1 MIINLD
7 LTKTYGQ
14 QNADI
19 AKKNKINQIDMTV
32 NLYPERGD
40 DSSEN
45 SDDVSYGPI
54 TIDQN
59 YDNLS
64 EEKNAQSKTKAGGR
78 TLVNDSGMRLWFD
91 GDSDV
96 FPSCYGTIY
105 YKTYNISLDLN
116 SPEYEALKAQRT
128 QIPIYFTFDGLRKK
142 AITPEEN
149 ADEFYPLFSET
160 TTSTLVCEDIIY
172 SNPFIPSY
180 TFSYSNLPQITRSN
194 VRNNLLNLNL
204 NTIFNN
210 IDNGNGNEWGI
221 TEWDSLETRTIS
233 DNEFT
238 VVRDGEST
246 TTNIL
251 DEISQIIQNGSSN
264 VSSDFATLNDY
275 INPKIISWDND
286 GSILKIGLSIP
297 TTIYLF
303 TSDSGKTQWSS
314 PIFDPPAKI
323 GDTINVDVTGTVGYE
338 TVTLYSYDFT
348 SATISFMNDF
358 TSETEQTSYHSG
370 NYPYSSENSM
380 LFTEGVVSADTNR
393 ITVTTTDSDGVES
406 LDGYVYDTFYAED
419 FADNLYDKYQNG
431 KMQLSITY
439 PVGHLQT
446 INGLDVV
453 YSEEYGLCT
462 NIGNEYFDINGNKL
476 VIDADDIITN
486 ISQIPEGT
494 LCYITK
500 NSEIYYKNSNGSPK
514 LFVVQTSNLV
524 YNGILV
530 NELTLIESSEQFV
543 SAFNES
549 SWAEIDAMG
558 KIGILQDHLSVG
570 EQKTISLA
578 SGQDITLSILDFN
591 HDDLTD
597 GSGKAGMTIGMD
609 SRLTDVYQ
617 MNSTAT
623 TSLSW
628 NDCTFRTQIIPQLIT
643 DLPSDLQS
651 IIQPVIK
658 YSATSNNDLS
668 TVNAS
673 EDKLFLQSLTEITG
687 PAYIQNTASLS
698 SIFSS
703 NEGEQYEY
711 WKTVK
716 DGTITEDRKKF
727 NKYGQSVNWTTRSV
741 SSDTTTTNEGTTA
754 TFGVIDDNSGNI
766 INVEPNTPE
775 TQTANHGISYAFCVG
790 KQPFSFSGTL
800 QDATWQQIN
809 YIANNGLAEQYF
821 SVGDEKTITLST
833 GEEITLVIL
842 GFNHDQIYGED
853 FYASITFGMKN
864 LLYDYYVMNNS
875 ATSNGGWGNSTMRNT
890 TMQTLF
896 SQLPADLQN
905 IIKSVTKNYSQEKG
919 TSTTSQSVDKLWL
932 LSMSEIYA
940 SDEISTRYLQEGS
953 QYEYWLNKIGNAS
966 PDNATEG
973 VIKYMNNGQS
983 YAGYWWTRSVN
994 NINDGFGVI
1003 NSNGFGISTISANDS
1018 MVSVS
1023 FGFCVGK
1030 GNYIFNKSLQNATWD
1045 EINFI
1050 STNGYAQQFFSVGDE
1065 KTIELSTGEQITV
1078 SILGFN
1084 HDDLSDN
1091 SGKAGITFGMN
1102 NLLETIYQMN
1112 PSDSNIGGWDNS
1124 NMRNTTMQTL
1134 FSQLPNDLQ
1143 NVIKSVN
1150 KKASAGNQSTDII
1163 TSSDKLWLLSEVE
1176 IDGTEN
1182 EVYKD
1187 EGYQYEYWRVV
1198 KDGTSSE
1205 GRIKYLSDGTG
1216 TVRGWW
1222 LRTAMLNKET
1232 SFAYVGNNGILYVSD
1247 SAVSNQTYRD
1257 GVSFGFCV

>member
-7 LTKTYGQ
+7 LAKTYGQ

-19 AKKNKINQIDMTV
+19 AKKNKINQIDMTI
-32 NLYPERGD
+32 NLYPESG
-40 DSSEN
+40 DSSEDN
-45 SDDVSYGPI
+45 SESVSYGPI
-54 TIDQN
+54 SIDQDYN
-59 YDNLS
+59 NLSEIKIIRSKTNNTFDYNNEIEINKDSDYFPTYYGIIKYKGYNISIDLTNPDYENLKYVRTAIPFISSFSGNRKYSNSNEEVTFMSNTSKSYTSVSRAEIENEWSLLDIVNIFDNLS
-64 EEKNAQSKTKAGGR
+64 
-78 TLVNDSGMRLWFD
+78 VN
-91 GDSDV
+91 
-96 FPSCYGTIY
+96 
-105 YKTYNISLDLN
+105 N
-116 SPEYEALKAQRT
+116 
-128 QIPIYFTFDGLRKK
+128 
-142 AITPEEN
+142 
-149 ADEFYPLFSET
+149 EFY
-160 TTSTLVCEDIIY
+160 
-172 SNPFIPSY
+172 
-180 TFSYSNLPQITRSN
+180 
-194 VRNNLLNLNL
+194 
-204 NTIFNN
+204 
-210 IDNGNGNEWGI
+210 GI
-221 TEWDSLETRTIS
+221 TTWNENNNFSN
-233 DNEFT
+233 NEFT
-238 VVRDGEST
+238 IISQGEEKI
-246 TTNIL
+246 TNIL
-251 DEISQIIQNGSSN
+251 NEISDIIQNGTN
-264 VSSDFATLNDY
+264 NGFSDFSNLNNY
-275 INPKIISWDND
+275 LQPKINTWNND
-286 GSILKIGLSIP
+286 GSKLNINISIP
-297 TTIYLF
+297 TSMY
-303 TSDSGKTQWSS
+303 
-314 PIFDPPAKI
+314 IFYSEKAF
-323 GDTINVDVTGTVGYE
+323 INVYAFLLNPSPDWITSVR
-338 TVTLYSYDFT
+338 YDELNIYKYNFT
-348 SATISFMNDF
+348 ELNLSFAVNY
-358 TSETEQTSYHSG
+358 TSEAEQITYHKG
-370 NYPYSSENSM
+370 NYPYATESSM
-380 LFTEGVVSADTNR
+380 LFTEGVITNGTDYTTVSS
-393 ITVTTTDSDGVES
+393 TDPNVNGT
-406 LDGYVYDTFYAED
+406 LVYETFYSED
-419 FADNLYDKYQNG
+419 FANNLYDKYQNG
-431 KMQLSITY
+431 KTQLSITY
-439 PVGHLQT
+439 PVSHLQT

-462 NIGNEYFDINGNKL
+462 SIGNEYFDINGNKL
-476 VIDADDIITN
+476 SIGDDDTITN

-500 NSEIYYKNSNGSPK
+500 NGEIYYKNADGNPK
-514 LFVVQTSNLV
+514 LFVVQNSNLV
-524 YNGILV
+524 YQGIAV

-570 EQKTISLA
+570 EQKMISLS

-591 HDDLTD
+591 HDDLAD

-609 SRLTDVYQ
+609 SRLTNVYQ

-623 TSLSW
+623 TNLSW
-628 NDCTFRTQIIPQLIT
+628 SDCTFRTQTIPQLIT

-658 YSATSNNDLS
+658 YSVTNSNNLS
-668 TVNAS
+668 SVSAS

-687 PAYIQNTASLS
+687 PAYIQDTSSLS

-703 NEGEQYEY
+703 IEGEQYEY

-716 DGTITEDRKKF
+716 DGTVAEDRKKF
-727 NKYGQSVNWTTRSV
+727 NEYGQSVNWTTRSV
-741 SSDTTTTNEGTTA
+741 SSETTTTNEGTIA

-766 INVEPNTPE
+766 VNIEPNTPE
-775 TQTANHGISYAFCVG
+775 TVFDNHGVSYAFCVG
-790 KQPFSFSGTL
+790 KQPFLFSGTL

-905 IIKSVTKNYSQEKG
+905 IIKSVTKNYSQGKG

-940 SDEISTRYLQEGS
+940 SDEISTRYIQEGS

-1102 NLLETIYQMN
+1102 NLLKTIYEMN
-1112 PSDSNIGGWDNS
+1112 PSDNNIGGWGNS
-1124 NMRNTTMQTL
+1124 TMRNTTMQTL
-1134 FSQLPNDLQ
+1134 FSQLPSDLQ

-1150 KKASAGNQSTDII
+1150 KKASAGNQSTNII

-1187 EGYQYEYWRVV
+1187 EGYQYEYWRTV
-1198 KDGTSSE
+1198 KDGTTSE
-1205 GRIKYLSDGTG
+1205 GRIKYLSNGTG
-1216 TVRGWW
+1216 AARSWW

-1247 SAVSNQTYRD
+1247 SAVSNQNYND
-1257 GVSFGFCV
+1257 GVSFCFCV

>member
-7 LTKTYGQ
+7 LAKTYGQ

-19 AKKNKINQIDMTV
+19 AKKNKINQIDMTI
-32 NLYPERGD
+32 NLYPESGN
-40 DSSEN
+40 SSEDG
-45 SDDVSYGPI
+45 SESASYGPI
-54 TIDQN
+54 AIDDNYANLSEIKIVESKTNNNLDLDLKGFPLQYVEDTSDYFPTYYGIVKYKNYNISIDLSNPNYENLKYIDTIIPFVSSFNGNRKYSNSGDRITFISN
-59 YDNLS
+59 SSGSYSSISSSEIENGWSIVDIVNIFDNLS
-64 EEKNAQSKTKAGGR
+64 SS
-78 TLVNDSGMRLWFD
+78 ND
-91 GDSDV
+91 
-96 FPSCYGTIY
+96 
-105 YKTYNISLDLN
+105 
-116 SPEYEALKAQRT
+116 
-128 QIPIYFTFDGLRKK
+128 
-142 AITPEEN
+142 
-149 ADEFYPLFSET
+149 FY
-160 TTSTLVCEDIIY
+160 
-172 SNPFIPSY
+172 
-180 TFSYSNLPQITRSN
+180 
-194 VRNNLLNLNL
+194 
-204 NTIFNN
+204 
-210 IDNGNGNEWGI
+210 GI
-221 TEWDSLETRTIS
+221 TVWDEDYNFN

-238 VVRDGEST
+238 VTTQGEEH

-251 DEISQIIQNGSSN
+251 DELSDIIQNGANN
-264 VSSDFATLNDY
+264 VSSNFLNLNNY
-275 INPKIISWDND
+275 LQPKINTWNNDN
-286 GSILKIGLSIP
+286 SELEINISIP
-297 TTIYLF
+297 TSVYIFNSEKGCRYVHQGVTTGFQWVNRVYYDELNIYKYNF
-303 TSDSGKTQWSS
+303 TEL
-314 PIFDPPAKI
+314 
-323 GDTINVDVTGTVGYE
+323 N
-338 TVTLYSYDFT
+338 L
-348 SATISFMNDF
+348 SFAVNY
-358 TSETEQTSYHSG
+358 TSEAEQTTYHKG
-370 NYPYSSENSM
+370 NYPYATESSM
-380 LFTEGVVSADTNR
+380 LFTEGVITNGTNYATVSSTNPN
-393 ITVTTTDSDGVES
+393 IDGT
-406 LDGYVYDTFYAED
+406 LVYETFYSED
-419 FADNLYDKYQNG
+419 FANNLYDKYQNG

-439 PVGHLQT
+439 PVSHLQT

-476 VIDADDIITN
+476 SIGDDDTITN

-500 NSEIYYKNSNGSPK
+500 NGEVYYKNADGSPK

-609 SRLTDVYQ
+609 SRLADVYQ

-711 WKTVK
+711 WKTIK
-716 DGTITEDRKKF
+716 DGTVAEDRKKF
-727 NKYGQSVNWTTRSV
+727 NEYGQSMNWTTRSV
-741 SSDTTTTNEGTTA
+741 SSETTTTNEGTTA

-775 TQTANHGISYAFCVG
+775 TVFNNHGVSYAFCVG

-842 GFNHDQIYGED
+842 GFNHD
-853 FYASITFGMKN
+853 N
-864 LLYDYYVMNNS
+864 L
-875 ATSNGGWGNSTMRNT
+875 
-890 TMQTLF
+890 
-896 SQLPADLQN
+896 AD
-905 IIKSVTKNYSQEKG
+905 G
-919 TSTTSQSVDKLWL
+919 
-932 LSMSEIYA
+932 
-940 SDEISTRYLQEGS
+940 
-953 QYEYWLNKIGNAS
+953 
-966 PDNATEG
+966 
-973 VIKYMNNGQS
+973 
-983 YAGYWWTRSVN
+983 
-994 NINDGFGVI
+994 
-1003 NSNGFGISTISANDS
+1003 
-1018 MVSVS
+1018 
-1023 FGFCVGK
+1023 
-1030 GNYIFNKSLQNATWD
+1030 
-1045 EINFI
+1045 
-1050 STNGYAQQFFSVGDE
+1050 
-1065 KTIELSTGEQITV
+1065 
-1078 SILGFN
+1078 
-1084 HDDLSDN
+1084 
-1091 SGKAGITFGMN
+1091 SGKAGITFGTKE
-1102 NLLETIYQMN
+1102 LLQDTYQMSN
-1112 PSDSNIGGWDNS
+1112 DSISSTRWD
-1124 NMRNTTMQTL
+1124 TCTMYLQTL
-1134 FSQLPNDLQ
+1134 PIIFSQLPNDLQ
-1143 NVIKSVN
+1143 LVIKEVY
-1150 KKASAGNQSTDII
+1150 KSTDEKLYIDSEEVS
-1163 TSSDKLWLLSEVE
+1163 TVNSSNKLWLFSEVE
-1176 IDGTEN
+1176 IDGTQKD
-1182 EVYKD
+1182 YYAD
-1187 EGYQYEYWRVV
+1187 EGSQYEYWKTV
-1198 KDGTSSE
+1198 KDGTINE
-1205 GRIKYLSDGTG
+1205 NRIKYINNIT
-1216 TVRGWW
+1216 TKWW
-1222 LRTAMLNKET
+1222 LRSRGEGISRTVFLYIGTDGTIT
-1232 SFAYVGNNGILYVSD
+1232 SAYDGLSGNYH
-1247 SAVSNQTYRD
+1247 

>member
-7 LTKTYGQ
+7 LAKTYGQ

-19 AKKNKINQIDMTV
+19 AKKNKINQIDMTI
-32 NLYPERGD
+32 NLYPESVE
-40 DSSEN
+40 DSEGG
-45 SDDVSYGPI
+45 SDGVSYGPI

-64 EEKNAQSKTKAGGR
+64 EEKNAQSKTRAGGR
-78 TLVNDSGMRLWFD
+78 TLVNDSGIRLWFS
-91 GDSDV
+91 GESEV
-96 FPSCYGTIY
+96 FPSCYGTVY

-180 TFSYSNLPQITRSN
+180 AFSYSSLPQITRSN

-246 TTNIL
+246 TTNVL
-251 DEISQIIQNGSSN
+251 DEISGIIQNGSSN
-264 VSSDFATLNDY
+264 VSSDFATLNNY
-275 INPKIISWDND
+275 INPKIISWNND
-286 GSILKIGLSIP
+286 GSTLNIGLSIP

-303 TSDSGKTQWSS
+303 ISDNGKTQWSS
-314 PIFDPPAKI
+314 PVFDAPSNI

-393 ITVTTTDSDGVES
+393 ITATTGGSIDGC
-406 LDGYVYDTFYAED
+406 VYETFYSED
-419 FADNLYDKYQNG
+419 FANNLYDKYQNG

-462 NIGNEYFDINGNKL
+462 NIGNKYFDINGNKL

-500 NSEIYYKNSNGSPK
+500 NGEVYYKNADGSPK

-524 YNGILV
+524 YNSILV

-668 TVNAS
+668 TVSAS

-741 SSDTTTTNEGTTA
+741 SSETTTTNEGTTA

-775 TQTANHGISYAFCVG
+775 TVFNNHGVSYAFCVG

-842 GFNHDQIYGED
+842 GFNHD
-853 FYASITFGMKN
+853 N
-864 LLYDYYVMNNS
+864 L
-875 ATSNGGWGNSTMRNT
+875 
-890 TMQTLF
+890 
-896 SQLPADLQN
+896 AD
-905 IIKSVTKNYSQEKG
+905 G
-919 TSTTSQSVDKLWL
+919 
-932 LSMSEIYA
+932 
-940 SDEISTRYLQEGS
+940 
-953 QYEYWLNKIGNAS
+953 
-966 PDNATEG
+966 
-973 VIKYMNNGQS
+973 
-983 YAGYWWTRSVN
+983 
-994 NINDGFGVI
+994 
-1003 NSNGFGISTISANDS
+1003 
-1018 MVSVS
+1018 
-1023 FGFCVGK
+1023 
-1030 GNYIFNKSLQNATWD
+1030 
-1045 EINFI
+1045 
-1050 STNGYAQQFFSVGDE
+1050 
-1065 KTIELSTGEQITV
+1065 
-1078 SILGFN
+1078 
-1084 HDDLSDN
+1084 
-1091 SGKAGITFGMN
+1091 SGKAGITFGTKE
-1102 NLLETIYQMN
+1102 LLQDTYQMSN
-1112 PSDSNIGGWDNS
+1112 DSISSTRWD
-1124 NMRNTTMQTL
+1124 TCTMYLQTL
-1134 FSQLPNDLQ
+1134 PIIFSQLPNDLQ
-1143 NVIKSVN
+1143 LVIKEVY
-1150 KKASAGNQSTDII
+1150 KSTDEKLYIDSEEVS
-1163 TSSDKLWLLSEVE
+1163 TVNSSNKLWLFSEVE
-1176 IDGTEN
+1176 IDGTQKD
-1182 EVYKD
+1182 YYAD
-1187 EGYQYEYWRVV
+1187 EGSQYEYWKTV
-1198 KDGTSSE
+1198 KDGTINE
-1205 GRIKYLSDGTG
+1205 NRIKYINNIT
-1216 TVRGWW
+1216 TKWW
-1222 LRTAMLNKET
+1222 LRSRGEGISRTVFLYIGTDGTIT
-1232 SFAYVGNNGILYVSD
+1232 SAYDGLSGNYH
-1247 SAVSNQTYRD
+1247 

>member
-7 LTKTYGQ
+7 LAKTYGQ

-19 AKKNKINQIDMTV
+19 AKKNKINQIDMTI
-32 NLYPERGD
+32 NLYPESVE
-40 DSSEN
+40 DSEGS
-45 SDDVSYGPI
+45 SDGVSYGPI

-64 EEKNAQSKTKAGGR
+64 EIKVVESKTNNNLDLDLKGFPLEYVED
-78 TLVNDSGMRLWFD
+78 T
-91 GDSDV
+91 SDY
-96 FPSCYGTIY
+96 FPTYYGIIK
-105 YKTYNISLDLN
+105 YKNYNISIDLSSPNYESLKYIDTVIPFISSFNGNRKYSKSEDRITFISN
-116 SPEYEALKAQRT
+116 SSGSYSSISSSEIENEWSLVD
-128 QIPIYFTFDGLRKK
+128 IVNIFDNLSSS
-142 AITPEEN
+142 N
-149 ADEFYPLFSET
+149 EFYGIT
-160 TTSTLVCEDIIY
+160 TWNED
-172 SNPFIPSY
+172 
-180 TFSYSNLPQITRSN
+180 
-194 VRNNLLNLNL
+194 NN
-204 NTIFNN
+204 FNN
-210 IDNGNGNEWGI
+210 NECSILREVNGEYTTDTVNIINEI
-221 TEWDSLETRTIS
+221 TD
-233 DNEFT
+233 
-238 VVRDGEST
+238 
-246 TTNIL
+246 
-251 DEISQIIQNGSSN
+251 IIQNGANN
-264 VSSDFATLNDY
+264 VSGNFLNLNNY
-275 INPKIISWDND
+275 IQPKINTWINN
-286 GSILKIGLSIP
+286 GSELEINISIP
-297 TTIYLF
+297 TSIYIFNSEEGCRYVHQGITTGFKWVNRVYYDELNIYKYNF
-303 TSDSGKTQWSS
+303 TEL
-314 PIFDPPAKI
+314 
-323 GDTINVDVTGTVGYE
+323 N
-338 TVTLYSYDFT
+338 L
-348 SATISFMNDF
+348 SFAVNY
-358 TSETEQTSYHSG
+358 TSETEQTTYYSG
-370 NYPYSSENSM
+370 NYSYNSENSM
-380 LFTEGVVSADTNR
+380 LFTEGVVNSDTHR
-393 ITVTTTDSDGVES
+393 VIISTGES
-406 LDGYVYDTFYAED
+406 IDGYVYDKFYSEN
-419 FADNLYDKYQNG
+419 FADSLYDKYQNG

-446 INGLDVV
+446 INGLDVA

-476 VIDADDIITN
+476 SIGDDDTITN

-500 NSEIYYKNSNGSPK
+500 NGEIYYKNSNGSPK

-668 TVNAS
+668 TVSAS

-741 SSDTTTTNEGTTA
+741 SSETTTTNEGTTA

-775 TQTANHGISYAFCVG
+775 TVFNNHGVSYAFCVG

-842 GFNHDQIYGED
+842 GFNHD
-853 FYASITFGMKN
+853 N
-864 LLYDYYVMNNS
+864 L
-875 ATSNGGWGNSTMRNT
+875 
-890 TMQTLF
+890 
-896 SQLPADLQN
+896 AD
-905 IIKSVTKNYSQEKG
+905 G
-919 TSTTSQSVDKLWL
+919 
-932 LSMSEIYA
+932 
-940 SDEISTRYLQEGS
+940 
-953 QYEYWLNKIGNAS
+953 
-966 PDNATEG
+966 
-973 VIKYMNNGQS
+973 
-983 YAGYWWTRSVN
+983 
-994 NINDGFGVI
+994 
-1003 NSNGFGISTISANDS
+1003 
-1018 MVSVS
+1018 
-1023 FGFCVGK
+1023 
-1030 GNYIFNKSLQNATWD
+1030 
-1045 EINFI
+1045 
-1050 STNGYAQQFFSVGDE
+1050 
-1065 KTIELSTGEQITV
+1065 
-1078 SILGFN
+1078 
-1084 HDDLSDN
+1084 
-1091 SGKAGITFGMN
+1091 SGKAGITFGTKE
-1102 NLLETIYQMN
+1102 LLQDTYQMSN
-1112 PSDSNIGGWDNS
+1112 DSISSTRWD
-1124 NMRNTTMQTL
+1124 TCTMYLQTL
-1134 FSQLPNDLQ
+1134 PIIFSQLPNDLQ
-1143 NVIKSVN
+1143 LVIKEVY
-1150 KKASAGNQSTDII
+1150 KSTDEKLYIDSEEVS
-1163 TSSDKLWLLSEVE
+1163 TVNSSNKLWLFSEVE
-1176 IDGTEN
+1176 IDGTQKD
-1182 EVYKD
+1182 YYAD
-1187 EGYQYEYWRVV
+1187 EGSQYEYWKTV
-1198 KDGTSSE
+1198 KDGTINE
-1205 GRIKYLSDGTG
+1205 NRIKYINNIT
-1216 TVRGWW
+1216 TKWW
-1222 LRTAMLNKET
+1222 LRSRGEGISRTVFLYIGTDGTIT
-1232 SFAYVGNNGILYVSD
+1232 SAYDGLSGNYH
-1247 SAVSNQTYRD
+1247 